1 MPLALFVTQNGQ
13 LFHVSKELSILPTD
27 CAKKISK
34 EAEAFTITSLFPKV
48 TKMVSFSLPNIYIGP
63 GIRFDIPTLKPILS
77 IRQVYREAEVEAYYK
92 SVPMLPPLLGI
103 FPPIHPPIEAC
114 PDLPGP
120 LFLAAITT
128 GTCSTDGSPT
138 LKEAIGRE
146 KNIQRVVIVNI
157 FSFLLPS
164 QAE

>member
-1 MPLALFVTQNGQ
+1 MFPKSCQSCQPTVQKDKQGSRGLYYNKSVPKSNKNGQ
-13 LFHVSKELSILPTD
+13 LLLAQYLYWSWHKIWHSNFKTD
-27 CAKKISK
+27 LVRKISIK
-34 EAEAFTITSLFPKV
+34 GSR
-48 TKMVSFSLPNIYIGP
+48 G
-63 GIRFDIPTLKPILS
+63 
-77 IRQVYREAEVEAYYK
+77 K

-138 LKEAIGRE
+138 LKEAIGRI
-146 KNIQRVVIVNI
+146 KKKISKKLLLLI
-157 FSFLLPS
+157 FSNFCCHLNQSDRSTNWSRDLTIAPK
-164 QAE
+164 Q

>member
-114 PDLPGP
+114 PR
-120 LFLAAITT
+120 LARPSLSCRHHHRYLLHRRITNFK
-128 GTCSTDGSPT
+128 GGHWSRKKYPKSCYC
-138 LKEAIGRE
+138 
-146 KNIQRVVIVNI
+146 
-157 FSFLLPS
+157 
-164 QAE
+164 